1 MVRKENKM
9 NYILKVK
16 DVEIP
21 LSIQNYKKSKSIK
34 LYFREGVLKVTK
46 SPYISKKQVD
56 RLIKNNEEKIY
67 EEYKKILEKNNL
79 SNEKWK
85 TGDIILYKGKE
96 YKINKKYDEKN
107 SVRIN
112 LNEEL
117 KTFEISIPLS
127 ARENEEEYILKI
139 IRKLFKNN
147 TEVILQNRLP
157 YWSKMTKIDY
167 TSVKVKDA
175 KTRYGSCIP
184 SKKALHFSSR
194 LVMLPEKAID
204 AVIVHELCH
213 IIHPN
218 HSKNFYKL
226 VEKYIPNYKE
236 IDKYLK
242 RNSKLIAF

>member
-1 MVRKENKM
+1 M

-16 DVEIP
+16 DAEIP

-79 SNEKWK
+79 SNEKWR

-117 KTFEISIPLS
+117 KTFEILIPLS

-147 TEVILQNRLP
+147 TEVILKDRLP
-157 YWSKMTKIDY
+157 YWSKITKIDY

-194 LVMLPEKAID
+194 LIMLPEKAID

-213 IIHPN
+213 IIHSN
-218 HSKNFYKL
+218 HSKNFYEL

-242 RNSKLIAF
+242 RNNKLIAF

>member
-1 MVRKENKM
+1 M

-16 DVEIP
+16 DAEIP

-79 SNEKWK
+79 SNEKWR

-127 ARENEEEYILKI
+127 ARENEEEYILKV
-139 IRKLFKNN
+139 IRRVFKNN
-147 TEVILQNRLP
+147 TEVILQDRLP
-157 YWSKMTKIDY
+157 YWSKITKIDY

-194 LVMLPEKAID
+194 LIMLPEKAID

-213 IIHPN
+213 IIHSN
-218 HSKNFYKL
+218 HSKNFYEL

-242 RNSKLIAF
+242 RNNKLIAF

>member
-1 MVRKENKM
+1 M

-16 DVEIP
+16 DAEIP

-67 EEYKKILEKNNL
+67 EEYKKILEKDKL
-79 SNEKWK
+79 SNEKWR

-127 ARENEEEYILKI
+127 SRKNEEEYILKV
-139 IRKLFKNN
+139 IRRVFKNN
-147 TEVILQNRLP
+147 TEVILQDRLP
-157 YWSKMTKIDY
+157 YWSKITKIDY

-194 LVMLPEKAID
+194 LIMLPEKAID

-218 HSKNFYKL
+218 HSKNFYEL

-242 RNSKLIAF
+242 RNNKLIAF

>member
-1 MVRKENKM
+1 M
-9 NYILKVK
+9 NYILKIK

-127 ARENEEEYILKI
+127 ARENEEEYILKV
-139 IRKLFKNN
+139 IRRVFKNN
-147 TEVILQNRLP
+147 TEVILQDRLP
-157 YWSKMTKIDY
+157 YWSKITKIDY

-194 LVMLPEKAID
+194 LIMLPEKAID

-213 IIHPN
+213 IIHQN

>member
-1 MVRKENKM
+1 M

-56 RLIKNNEEKIY
+56 RLIKNSEEKIY
-67 EEYKKILEKNNL
+67 KEYKKILEKNNL
-79 SNEKWK
+79 SNEKWR

-117 KTFEISIPLS
+117 KTFEILIPLS

-194 LVMLPEKAID
+194 LIMLPEKAID

-218 HSKNFYKL
+218 HSKNFYEL

>member
-1 MVRKENKM
+1 M

-56 RLIKNNEEKIY
+56 RLIKNSEEKIY

-79 SNEKWK
+79 NNEKWR

>member
-1 MVRKENKM
+1 M

-56 RLIKNNEEKIY
+56 RLIENNEEKIY

-85 TGDIILYKGKE
+85 TGDIILYKGEE
-96 YKINKKYDEKN
+96 YKINKNYDDKN
-107 SVRIN
+107 RVKININEQQRI
-112 LNEEL
+112 
-117 KTFEISIPLS
+117 FEIILPLS
-127 ARENEEEYILKI
+127 IKENEEEKYILNA

-147 TEVILQNRLP
+147 TEVILQQRLP
-157 YWSKMTKIDY
+157 YWSKITKIDY

-218 HSKNFYKL
+218 HSKNFYEL

>member
-1 MVRKENKM
+1 M

>member
-1 MVRKENKM
+1 M

-194 LVMLPEKAID
+194 LIMLPEKAID

-242 RNSKLIAF
+242 RNSKLITF

>member
-1 MVRKENKM
+1 M
-9 NYILKVK
+9 NYILKIK

-127 ARENEEEYILKI
+127 ARENEEEYILKV
-139 IRKLFKNN
+139 IRRVFKNN
-147 TEVILQNRLP
+147 TEVILQDRLP

-242 RNSKLIAF
+242 RNSKLITF

>member
-1 MVRKENKM
+1 MD
-9 NYILKVK
+9 YILKIK

-127 ARENEEEYILKI
+127 ARENEEEYILKV
-139 IRKLFKNN
+139 IRRVFKNN
-147 TEVILQNRLP
+147 TEVILQDRLP
-157 YWSKMTKIDY
+157 YWSKITKIDY

-194 LVMLPEKAID
+194 LIMLPEKAID

>member
-1 MVRKENKM
+1 M

-127 ARENEEEYILKI
+127 ARENEEEYILKV
-139 IRKLFKNN
+139 IRRVFKNN
-147 TEVILQNRLP
+147 TEVILQDRLP
-157 YWSKMTKIDY
+157 YWSKITKIDY

-194 LVMLPEKAID
+194 LIMLPEKAID